1 MREVR
6 SAQTPTPMCDPGDVG
21 SDSGVPIEA
30 RARVSRAYC
39 GGPLRDARWRGSSS
53 LDPIL
58 RLVPRRNQQQK
69 TKNYYSLC
77 ACRRTAFCW
86 IGIFLVESGKFLIL
100 DGNFAAGATGK
111 IGNEGNPDLGR
122 HTAPLPSLTPVA
134 SMNAESSV
142 MEAER

>member
-1 MREVR
+1 
-6 SAQTPTPMCDPGDVG
+6 MCDPGDVG

-58 RLVPRRNQQQK
+58 RLVPPKYKTQNKKEKTIACAPDVRN
-69 TKNYYSLC
+69 
-77 ACRRTAFCW
+77 AFCW

>member
-1 MREVR
+1 MEGVILPGPDTQIG
-6 SAQTPTPMCDPGDVG
+6 SAKLLGD
-21 SDSGVPIEA
+21 D
-30 RARVSRAYC
+30 
-39 GGPLRDARWRGSSS
+39 
-53 LDPIL
+53 
-58 RLVPRRNQQQK
+58 NQNK
-69 TKNYYSLC
+69 YYSLC